1 MPHIKEG
8 MEGVAVEEEEDE
20 EVEEEEEL
28 EEEEEEDEEERLLFF
43 SSSWL
48 RIGAET
54 NISPSVHNHDL
65 SLDIISSVSDGGIKF
80 KTSLARI
87 TSNSSS

>member
-8 MEGVAVEEEEDE
+8 IVGAAVV
-20 EVEEEEEL
+20 EVEEEAEEKL
-28 EEEEEEDEEERLLFF
+28 EEEEERLLFF

-48 RIGAET
+48 RMGAET
-54 NISPSVHNHDL
+54 NISPSVDNHDL

>member
-20 EVEEEEEL
+20 EGEEEEEL
-28 EEEEEEDEEERLLFF
+28 EEEEEEERLLFF